1 MVILHSSNS
10 KKVNAGLL
18 DLEKTKELVKMEKTI
33 LEMQEKLKDGFFV
46 EFTST
51 NDNLRFLLEKSDEF
65 KLLDE
70 HIARIQKESGMVRI
84 INLNWIVEIS
94 ITSGGR

>member
-1 MVILHSSNS
+1 
-10 KKVNAGLL
+10 
-18 DLEKTKELVKMEKTI
+18 MEKTI

-70 HIARIQKESGMVRI
+70 NIARIQKESGMVRI

-94 ITSGGR
+94 ITSGDR

>member
-1 MVILHSSNS
+1 
-10 KKVNAGLL
+10 
-18 DLEKTKELVKMEKTI
+18 MEKTI

-46 EFTST
+46 EFTSA
-51 NDNLRFLLEKSDEF
+51 NDKLNILLEKSDEF

-84 INLNWIVEIS
+84 INLKWIVEIS
-94 ITSGGR
+94 ITTGGR

>member
-10 KKVNAGLL
+10 KKVNAGLS

-70 HIARIQKESGMVRI
+70 NIARIQKESGMVRI

>member
-1 MVILHSSNS
+1 
-10 KKVNAGLL
+10 
-18 DLEKTKELVKMEKTI
+18 MERTI
-33 LEMQEKLKDGFFV
+33 LEMQENLRDGFFV
-46 EFTST
+46 EFTSA
-51 NDNLRFLLEKSDEF
+51 NDKLSILLEKSDEF

>member
-1 MVILHSSNS
+1 
-10 KKVNAGLL
+10 
-18 DLEKTKELVKMEKTI
+18 MEKTI

>member
-1 MVILHSSNS
+1 
-10 KKVNAGLL
+10 
-18 DLEKTKELVKMEKTI
+18 MEKTI

-70 HIARIQKESGMVRI
+70 NIARIQKESGMVRI